1 MSFTAPHVDWA
12 AIAPVAV
19 VLVAAVVG
27 VLLEAFVPARVR
39 RTTQVAV
46 AFAALA
52 GALLAVA
59 LLWPSVR
66 DDGGRDVIGGSL
78 AVDGVTLVVQ
88 ATILVLSIVAL
99 LVIAD
104 RTSTGLDAFAPSA
117 ASIPGSDY
125 EALARTKGLQQT
137 ELYPLLLFAVGG
149 MLVFPATSDLLVL
162 FVALEVLSLPLYL
175 MTGMARRR
183 RLLSQEASLKYFLL
197 GAFAS
202 ALLLFGIALLYG
214 YSGSLKLSEISAATQ
229 QVTGTESLLLVGAV
243 LVMAGLLF
251 KVGAVPFQAWTP
263 DVYQGA
269 PTPITAFMSACTKI
283 AAFGA
288 LLRFVYVGLPGMQW
302 DLQVV
307 LWTVAIATMVVGT
320 VVALV
325 QTDIKRVLGY
335 SAVAHT
341 GFILTGVVALNE
353 QGLHGTLFYLL
364 AYGAASVG
372 AFAVVWLVRERSVGA
387 DGGEGDVLGEA
398 THLSQWAG
406 LGRRHPVLAGVFT
419 LFLLSF
425 AGIPLTAGFIG
436 KFSVFSAA
444 VEGGAWPL
452 ALVGVLSS
460 AAAVFFYVRIVV
472 LMYFT
477 EPAVPG
483 APEQDGGTA
492 AVEQAPVEQAPV
504 EAAPVEASGATAA
517 TLTAERTATGERTV
531 TTTVVRGR
539 GVVAAVTVCA
549 VLTVLLGVAPQPV
562 LDAIASIATFL
573 P

>member
-1 MSFTAPHVDWA
+1 MTFTAPHVDWA

-27 VLLEAFVPARVR
+27 VLLEAFVPARAR
-39 RTTQVAV
+39 RTTQVAL

-104 RTSTGLDAFAPSA
+104 RTSTGQDAFAPSA
-117 ASIPGSDY
+117 AAIPGSDY
-125 EALARTKGLQQT
+125 EALARAKGLQQT

-149 MLVFPATSDLLVL
+149 MLVFPATADLLVL

-214 YSGSLKLSEISAATQ
+214 YSGSLKLSAISAATQ

-364 AYGAASVG
+364 SYGAASVG
-372 AFAVVWLVRERSVGA
+372 AFAVVWLVRERSAGA

-436 KFSVFSAA
+436 KFSVFTAA

-483 APEQDGGTA
+483 EPE
-492 AVEQAPVEQAPV
+492 AVEGAPAGQAPAEPAID
-504 EAAPVEASGATAA
+504 ASAGSHAGATA
-517 TLTAERTATGERTV
+517 TLTAERTTTGERTV

-549 VLTVLLGVAPQPV
+549 VLTVLLGVVPQPV

>member
-1 MSFTAPHVDWA
+1 MTFTAPHVDWA

-39 RTTQVAV
+39 RTTQVAL

-59 LLWPSVR
+59 LLWPSVQ

-104 RTSTGLDAFAPSA
+104 RTSTGQDAFAPSA
-117 ASIPGSDY
+117 AAIPGSDY
-125 EALARTKGLQQT
+125 EALARAKGLQQT

-149 MLVFPATSDLLVL
+149 MLVFPATADLLVL

-214 YSGSLKLSEISAATQ
+214 YSGSLKLSAISAATQ
-229 QVTGTESLLLVGAV
+229 QVTGTESLLLVGSV

-364 AYGAASVG
+364 SYGAASVG

-436 KFSVFSAA
+436 KFSVFTAA

-477 EPAVPG
+477 APAVPG
-483 APEQDGGTA
+483 ETE
-492 AVEQAPVEQAPV
+492 AVEGASVEQTPAGPAV
-504 EAAPVEASGATAA
+504 DASTGAHAGTTA
-517 TLTAERTATGERTV
+517 TLTAERTATAERTV

-539 GVVAAVTVCA
+539 GVVAAVTICA
-549 VLTVLLGVAPQPV
+549 VLTVLLGVAPQPA